1 MSDDLVNQ
9 ITLNYLISKSQ
20 LQKLN
25 NKIKQKEQ
33 DAMKT
38 DKEIYK
44 EQINELFTKCLN
56 DEFPDD
62 LLQDVRN
69 SFTYFIEKSVYYLK
83 IKANQSNENAEETVI
98 SVAESS
104 SAAAEEDDEDEDA
117 VISEA
122 ESLEEDE
129 EEEEDVVI
137 SEAES
142 LEEEEDEE
150 EAEEDEEEAEEEILE
165 KTQRVFKKS
174 SKPVHSEGVEDINKL
189 PLDWFTKVKYNQ
201 NQIKKLKEKKNI
213 TNVYENKKN
222 KK

>member
-33 DAMKT
+33 DNMKS

-44 EQINELFTKCLN
+44 DQIGELFTKCLN

-83 IKANQSNENAEETVI
+83 IKANNLDT
-98 SVAESS
+98 
-104 SAAAEEDDEDEDA
+104 SASEAADAVEDLDEDLDA
-117 VISEA
+117 DLDVNLVVN
-122 ESLEEDE
+122 LETDNL
-129 EEEEDVVI
+129 DVTPVKP
-137 SEAES
+137 E
-142 LEEEEDEE
+142 
-150 EAEEDEEEAEEEILE
+150 
-165 KTQRVFKKS
+165 RVFKKNN
-174 SKPVHSEGVEDINKL
+174 KVVHSEGVENIQQL
-189 PLDWFTKVKYNQ
+189 PLDWFTKVRCGYKQ
-201 NQIKKLKEKKNI
+201 NRNLPLKNVKK
-213 TNVYENKKN
+213 
-222 KK
+222 

>member
-33 DAMKT
+33 DNMKS

-44 EQINELFTKCLN
+44 DQIGELFTKCLN

-83 IKANQSNENAEETVI
+83 IKTNKTDT
-98 SVAESS
+98 
-104 SAAAEEDDEDEDA
+104 SASADEVLDTDEDLDADDVLDADLEDA
-117 VISEA
+117 DLEDADANADLEDADEV
-122 ESLEEDE
+122 LEEDL
-129 EEEEDVVI
+129 EDVTPVKP
-137 SEAES
+137 E
-142 LEEEEDEE
+142 
-150 EAEEDEEEAEEEILE
+150 
-165 KTQRVFKKS
+165 RVFKKNN
-174 SKPVHSEGVEDINKL
+174 KVVHSEGVENIQQL
-189 PLDWFTKVKYNQ
+189 PLDWFTKVRCGYKQ
-201 NQIKKLKEKKNI
+201 NRNLPLKNVKK
-213 TNVYENKKN
+213 
-222 KK
+222 

>member
-20 LQKLN
+20 LHKLN

-56 DEFPDD
+56 DEFPND

-83 IKANQSNENAEETVI
+83 IKA
-98 SVAESS
+98 VAPWYFHHCRY
-104 SAAAEEDDEDEDA
+104 
-117 VISEA
+117 V
-122 ESLEEDE
+122 SLP
-129 EEEEDVVI
+129 I
-137 SEAES
+137 AS
-142 LEEEEDEE
+142 LW
-150 EAEEDEEEAEEEILE
+150 
-165 KTQRVFKKS
+165 
-174 SKPVHSEGVEDINKL
+174 N
-189 PLDWFTKVKYNQ
+189 
-201 NQIKKLKEKKNI
+201 
-213 TNVYENKKN
+213 
-222 KK
+222 

>member
-33 DAMKT
+33 DNMKS

-44 EQINELFTKCLN
+44 DQIGELFTKCLN

-83 IKANQSNENAEETVI
+83 IKANNLDT
-98 SVAESS
+98 
-104 SAAAEEDDEDEDA
+104 SASASTSTSEAADAVEDLDDAVEDLDEDLVED
-117 VISEA
+117 
-122 ESLEEDE
+122 LDEDLV
-129 EEEEDVVI
+129 EDLDADNLDVTPVKP
-137 SEAES
+137 E
-142 LEEEEDEE
+142 
-150 EAEEDEEEAEEEILE
+150 
-165 KTQRVFKKS
+165 RVFKKNN
-174 SKPVHSEGVEDINKL
+174 KVVHSEGVENIQQL
-189 PLDWFTKVKYNQ
+189 PLDWFTKVRCGYKQ
-201 NQIKKLKEKKNI
+201 NRNLPLKNVKK
-213 TNVYENKKN
+213 
-222 KK
+222 

>member
-33 DAMKT
+33 DNMKS

-44 EQINELFTKCLN
+44 DQIGELFTKCLN

-83 IKANQSNENAEETVI
+83 IKANNLDTIA
-98 SVAESS
+98 
-104 SAAAEEDDEDEDA
+104 SASEAEEDAVVNLEDEDDVA
-117 VISEA
+117 SLEDEDLEEEDLEDDVASLEDDMVA
-122 ESLEEDE
+122 SLEED
-129 EEEEDVVI
+129 VVTPVKP
-137 SEAES
+137 E
-142 LEEEEDEE
+142 
-150 EAEEDEEEAEEEILE
+150 
-165 KTQRVFKKS
+165 RVFKKNN
-174 SKPVHSEGVEDINKL
+174 KVVHSEGVENIQQL
-189 PLDWFTKVKYNQ
+189 PLDWFTKVRYGYKQ
-201 NQIKKLKEKKNI
+201 NRNLPLKNVKK
-213 TNVYENKKN
+213 
-222 KK
+222 

>member
-33 DAMKT
+33 DNMKS

-44 EQINELFTKCLN
+44 DQIGELFTKCLN

-83 IKANQSNENAEETVI
+83 IKANNFDTIA
-98 SVAESS
+98 
-104 SAAAEEDDEDEDA
+104 SASEAEEDAVEDLEAEDDVASLEDEDLEEEDLEDDVA
-117 VISEA
+117 SLEDDMVA
-122 ESLEEDE
+122 SLEED
-129 EEEEDVVI
+129 VVTPVKP
-137 SEAES
+137 E
-142 LEEEEDEE
+142 
-150 EAEEDEEEAEEEILE
+150 
-165 KTQRVFKKS
+165 RVFKKNN
-174 SKPVHSEGVEDINKL
+174 KVVHSEGVENIQQL
-189 PLDWFTKVKYNQ
+189 PLDWFTKVRYGYKQ
-201 NQIKKLKEKKNI
+201 NRNLPLKNVKK
-213 TNVYENKKN
+213 
-222 KK
+222 

>member
-1 MSDDLVNQ
+1 
-9 ITLNYLISKSQ
+9 
-20 LQKLN
+20 LN

-33 DAMKT
+33 DAMKS

-83 IKANQSNENAEETVI
+83 IKANQSNEDI
-98 SVAESS
+98 
-104 SAAAEEDDEDEDA
+104 
-117 VISEA
+117 EA
-122 ESLEEDE
+122 EDLEEDISAAE
-129 EEEEDVVI
+129 DLEEEDI
-137 SEAES
+137 EAES
-142 LEEEEDEE
+142 LEEEDIEAESLEDADISAAESLEE
-150 EAEEDEEEAEEEILE
+150 EDISAAESLE
-165 KTQRVFKKS
+165 KPKQVFKKS

-189 PLDWFTKVKYNQ
+189 PLDWFTKVKYSQ

-213 TNVYENKKN
+213 SNVYENKKN
-222 KK
+222 KKQE

>member
-33 DAMKT
+33 DNMKS

-44 EQINELFTKCLN
+44 DQIGELFTKCLN

-83 IKANQSNENAEETVI
+83 IKANNLDT
-98 SVAESS
+98 
-104 SAAAEEDDEDEDA
+104 SASASASEAADAVEDLDEDLDADLDEDLDEDLDVNLEDA
-117 VISEA
+117 V
-122 ESLEEDE
+122 EDLVVNLVADNL
-129 EEEEDVVI
+129 DVTPVKP
-137 SEAES
+137 E
-142 LEEEEDEE
+142 
-150 EAEEDEEEAEEEILE
+150 
-165 KTQRVFKKS
+165 RVFKKNN
-174 SKPVHSEGVEDINKL
+174 KVVHSEGVENIQQL
-189 PLDWFTKVKYNQ
+189 PLDWFTKVRCGYKQ
-201 NQIKKLKEKKNI
+201 NRNLPLKNVKK
-213 TNVYENKKN
+213 
-222 KK
+222 

>member
-104 SAAAEEDDEDEDA
+104 SAAEEEDEDEDA

-129 EEEEDVVI
+129 EAEEDAVI

-142 LEEEEDEE
+142 LEAEEEE
-150 EAEEDEEEAEEEILE
+150 EAEEAEILE

>member
-33 DAMKT
+33 DNMKS

-44 EQINELFTKCLN
+44 DQIGELFTKCLN

-83 IKANQSNENAEETVI
+83 IKANNLDTIA
-98 SVAESS
+98 
-104 SAAAEEDDEDEDA
+104 SASEAEEDAVVNLEDEDDVA
-117 VISEA
+117 SLEDEDLEEEDLEDDVASLEDNTVA
-122 ESLEEDE
+122 SLEED
-129 EEEEDVVI
+129 VVTPVKP
-137 SEAES
+137 E
-142 LEEEEDEE
+142 
-150 EAEEDEEEAEEEILE
+150 
-165 KTQRVFKKS
+165 RVFKKNN
-174 SKPVHSEGVEDINKL
+174 KVVHSEGVENIQQL
-189 PLDWFTKVKYNQ
+189 PLDWFTKVRYGYKQ
-201 NQIKKLKEKKNI
+201 NRNLPLKNVKK
-213 TNVYENKKN
+213 
-222 KK
+222 

>member
-25 NKIKQKEQ
+25 NKIKQKEL
-33 DAMKT
+33 DTMNT

-44 EQINELFTKCLN
+44 QQISELFNKCLN
-56 DEFPDD
+56 DDFPND

-83 IKANQSNENAEETVI
+83 LKSNRSDEDSIVDK
-98 SVAESS
+98 
-104 SAAAEEDDEDEDA
+104 EEDKEED
-117 VISEA
+117 
-122 ESLEEDE
+122 EDE
-129 EEEEDVVI
+129 EEEQDEEEQD
-137 SEAES
+137 EEEQEG
-142 LEEEEDEE
+142 EEEEGEQEQEE
-150 EAEEDEEEAEEEILE
+150 EEEEEEVV
-165 KTQRVFKKS
+165 KPQRVYKKTN
-174 SKPVHSEGVEDINKL
+174 KPSHSEGVDDINKL
-189 PLDWFTKVKYNQ
+189 PLDWFTKVKLQNQ
-201 NQIKKLKEKKNI
+201 NLIEKKNI

>member
-33 DAMKT
+33 DAMKS

-56 DEFPDD
+56 DELPDD

-83 IKANQSNENAEETVI
+83 IKANQSNDNAENDSKDTIESVAESLEEEEEEEDEDEEDEDEEDEEENTVI
-98 SVAESS
+98 SVAES
-104 SAAAEEDDEDEDA
+104 
-117 VISEA
+117 
-122 ESLEEDE
+122 L
-129 EEEEDVVI
+129 
-137 SEAES
+137 
-142 LEEEEDEE
+142 
-150 EAEEDEEEAEEEILE
+150 EEEAEEEEILE
-165 KTQRVFKKS
+165 EKPKRVFKKS

-189 PLDWFTKVKYNQ
+189 PLDWFTKVKYSQ
-201 NQIKKLKEKKNI
+201 NQIKKLNESKNI
-213 TNVYENKKN
+213 SNVYENKKN